1 MWLELIQPHTKATI
15 INTKNKKIFLVHPH
29 FPEGSSGYRR
39 LIKAIANNQHKQY
52 FIEATGM
59 ITFKGLLI
67 LKRIFDHLIKLKSVD
82 YAHLNITK
90 ALNAYVLTIK
100 FK

>member
-1 MWLELIQPHTKATI
+1 MWLELIKPHTKTI
-15 INTKNKKIFLVHPH
+15 IINPKNKKILLVHPH
-29 FPEGSSGYRR
+29 FPEGPSGYRK
-39 LIKAIANNQHKQY
+39 LIKSIVNNKHTQ
-52 FIEATGM
+52 FSVEATGM

-67 LKRIFDHLIKLKSVD
+67 LKRIFDHIKKLKSIE

-90 ALNAYVLTIK
+90 ALNTYVLNIK